1 MVAVESSTIHY
12 DMYFTEYE
20 ISLMPDNEQVN
31 LTLKPSSLLEL
42 ETKVIRRFLKISQS
56 PRRPLLYDDATF
68 VSRSSCHCHDVS
80 PGRVRM
86 FSGW

>member
-1 MVAVESSTIHY
+1 MESSTIHY

-42 ETKVIRRFLKISQS
+42 ETKVIRRFPKIL
-56 PRRPLLYDDATF
+56 PLLG
-68 VSRSSCHCHDVS
+68 VSSR
-80 PGRVRM
+80 
-86 FSGW
+86 